1 MLTPVEMQGRELK
14 TGRGYQKKEADEFL
28 HEIFRDYE
36 SLYRENMEL
45 KDKINVLSDGLKYY
59 KDLEKTLQ
67 KTLVVAEKAA
77 EETTNAS
84 KKKAEGIEQKA
95 RLMADAM
102 VNEAKKEADR
112 IYSSV
117 KALSQQYESY
127 RIQCRQLA
135 TAHLEMLDSS
145 AYKVDM
151 EVKPMLYE
159 ELDFGSSF
167 KPLEKGIE
175 QLPPG
180 KMAEPSKSE
189 ALEMKAPVSADEQM
203 EQEERK
209 RRKAE
214 KLEQLSKELDESEQR
229 KKLQK
234 EIQQQ
239 EPLRKEQK
247 ELEQSEQVQ
256 KEQKEIE
263 QLEQVQKE
271 QKEVEQSEQLSEEQ
285 KELEQ
290 LEMLRREY
298 RELERQEKLRKEK
311 AEQQKEHKKQQEKKK
326 STSQDILWDEEESF
340 DNDLFEFLN
349 LNDDE

>member
-14 TGRGYQKKEADEFL
+14 TGRGYQKREADEFL

-84 KKKAEGIEQKA
+84 KKNAEGIEQKA

-117 KALSQQYESY
+117 KALSQQYEAY

-145 AYKVDM
+145 AYKVDL
-151 EVKPMLYE
+151 EVKPMLYK

-180 KMAEPSKSE
+180 KMEESFKSE
-189 ALEMKAPVSADEQM
+189 ALEVKAFGAADEQM
-203 EQEERK
+203 EQEEQK
-209 RRKAE
+209 RWKAE
-214 KLEQLSKELDESEQR
+214 KLDQLSNEQDEAEQR
-229 KKLQK
+229 KKLRKEQK

-239 EPLRKEQK
+239 EPSLKKQKEPEQTEPLRKEQK
-247 ELEQSEQVQ
+247 ELQ
-256 KEQKEIE
+256 
-263 QLEQVQKE
+263 
-271 QKEVEQSEQLSEEQ
+271 QSEQLSEEQ
-285 KELEQ
+285 KE

-298 RELERQEKLRKEK
+298 RELERQENLRKEK
-311 AEQQKEHKKQQEKKK
+311 AEQQEELKNQQEKKK